1 MDPLL
6 TGIVGIVAV
15 FLLLVLRMPIAY
27 ALMLVGFVG
36 TAYLSSSA
44 AALPVVPRTLFGVSS
59 FYAFTVIPLFVA
71 MGCFAE
77 QVGMIR
83 NIYEA
88 FDKWFRKLPGGLA
101 ITTIGASAGFAAVS
115 GSSVAT
121 AAAIGTC
128 ALPEMRKFGYS
139 PRLAAGSIAAG
150 GTLGWLIPPSVGFII
165 YAMLT
170 EQSVGKLLIAGIVPG
185 LLLAAAYIII
195 IIIWVKINPSLA
207 RPTEGEISWHEK
219 LASLKKIWSALVT
232 FLLVVGG
239 MYLGFFTP
247 TEAAAIGATILF
259 IVNLARGRLT
269 LVSLNEALRKT
280 VQISVM
286 ILLLVAGANVFS
298 FFLALSTLPMVVSQW
313 VTNLNVSPYLII
325 IIISL
330 IYLFMGCF
338 LDGVSIMVMTMPV
351 IYPIIIGLQFD
362 PIWFG
367 VIVMLMMEAGLIT
380 PPMGLNVFAVA
391 GVAKDIPLEEI
402 FKGIAPFLISI
413 LFVAFLVTI
422 FPKIVLFLPNMMLK

>member
-1 MDPLL
+1 MEPLL

-15 FLLLVLRMPIAY
+15 FLLLFLRMPIAY

-36 TAYLSSSA
+36 TAYMSSTA
-44 AALPVVPRTLFGVSS
+44 AALSMVPRTLFGVSS

-83 NIYEA
+83 NIYDA

-139 PRLAAGSIAAG
+139 PRLATGSIAAG

-170 EQSVGKLLIAGIVPG
+170 EQSVGKLLIAGIIPG
-185 LLLAAAYIII
+185 FLLAAAYISI

-219 LASLKKIWSALVT
+219 LAALKKIWSALVT

-259 IVNLARGRLT
+259 IINLARGRLT

-298 FFLALSTLPMVVSQW
+298 FFLALSTLPMVVTQW
-313 VTNLNVSPYLII
+313 VTNLNVSPYLVVA
-325 IIISL
+325 IISI

-351 IYPIIIGLQFD
+351 IYPIVTGLQFD

-391 GVAKDIPLEEI
+391 GVAGDVPLEEI

-413 LFVAFLVTI
+413 LFVAFLVAL
-422 FPKIVLFLPNMMLK
+422 FPAIALFLPSMMIK

>member
-6 TGIVGIVAV
+6 TGIAGIVAV
-15 FLLLVLRMPIAY
+15 FLLLFLRMPIAY
-27 ALMLVGFVG
+27 VLMLVGFAG
-36 TAYLSSSA
+36 TAYLSSST
-44 AALPVVPRTLFGVSS
+44 AALSMVPRTLFGVSS
-59 FYAFTVIPLFVA
+59 FYAYTVIPLFVA

-83 NIYEA
+83 NIYDA

-139 PRLAAGSIAAG
+139 PRLATGSIAAG

-170 EQSVGKLLIAGIVPG
+170 EQSVGKLLISGIVPG
-185 LLLAAAYIII
+185 FLLAAAYISI

-207 RPTEGEISWHEK
+207 WPAEGEISWHEK
-219 LASLKKIWSALVT
+219 LESLKNIWSALVT
-232 FLLVVGG
+232 FLLVIGG

-259 IVNLARGRLT
+259 IVNFARGRLT

-298 FFLALSTLPMVVSQW
+298 FFLALSTIPVVVTQW
-313 VTNLNVSPYLII
+313 VTSLDVSPYVII
-325 IIISL
+325 AIICL
-330 IYLFMGCF
+330 LYLFMGCF

-391 GVAKDIPLEEI
+391 GVAGDIPLEEI

-413 LFVAFLVTI
+413 LFVAILVI
-422 FPKIVLFLPNMMLK
+422 LFPKLALLLPGMMSK